1 MHNDSLAY
9 VRLEIGIMAEEIK
22 NNNEE
27 EIGELDSTKVVEEIE
42 IVTLTD
48 EDGVETEFEL
58 IGRLEHNGK
67 EYIALMAQDNDEEYL
82 ILRSE
87 KDDSGEEMFVTIEDD
102 DEFDAVADAFDDE
115 FMTEFDYDFGEE
127 PQS

>member
-1 MHNDSLAY
+1 
-9 VRLEIGIMAEEIK
+9 MAEEIK